1 MFQMLIKPLLGVAG
15 EAVKGYV
22 STKKAKA
29 ELAVTEIK
37 AKQKQQFL
45 LKGKILQEEQY

>member
-37 AKQKQQFL
+37 AKTRN
-45 LKGKILQEEQY
+45 